1 MVEAPEEPVQK
12 TRARSIGAN
21 RADYRSRMH
30 EVPASALPAGSVS
43 ILRAV
48 PRLLAGLVTCGASV
62 ALMVTA
68 DLGLGPWDVL
78 HQGIARRVGISIGIA
93 TILVGATVLMLW
105 FPLRERP
112 GVGTLTNVLVIG
124 STVDI
129 VLSLLSTPDALWQR
143 WAMLLVAVP
152 LLGVGV
158 GLYLGAGLGPGPRDG
173 VMTGLAKRG
182 LPIGVARTGIEM
194 TALSVGWLLGG
205 TVGLGTLYIA
215 AGIGP
220 AVHLAV
226 PRLRAPWYPPGATHR
241 VIGRSH

>member
-1 MVEAPEEPVQK
+1 MHGAPTPLPV
-12 TRARSIGAN
+12 
-21 RADYRSRMH
+21 
-30 EVPASALPAGSVS
+30 VGSVPV
-43 ILRAV
+43 LRAA

-78 HQGIARRVGISIGIA
+78 HQGISRRVGISIGIA
-93 TILVGATVLMLW
+93 TILVGATVLMMW

-112 GVGTLTNVLVIG
+112 GIGTITNVIVIG
-124 STVDI
+124 TTVDV

-143 WAMLLVAVP
+143 WMMLLIAVP
-152 LLGVGV
+152 LLSIGV

-173 VMTGLAKRG
+173 VMTGLARRG

-194 TALSVGWLLGG
+194 TALVLGWLLGG
-205 TVGLGTLYIA
+205 TVGLGTIYIA

-220 AVHLAV
+220 MVHVTV
-226 PRLRAPWYPPGATHR
+226 PRLRAPWYPPGAPHR
-241 VIGRSH
+241 VIGRSR

>member
-1 MVEAPEEPVQK
+1 MHGAPTPLPV
-12 TRARSIGAN
+12 
-21 RADYRSRMH
+21 
-30 EVPASALPAGSVS
+30 VGSVPV
-43 ILRAV
+43 LRAA

-78 HQGIARRVGISIGIA
+78 HQGISRRVGISIGIA
-93 TILVGATVLMLW
+93 TILVGATVLMMW

-112 GVGTLTNVLVIG
+112 GIGTITNVIVIG
-124 STVDI
+124 TTVDV

-143 WAMLLVAVP
+143 WMMLLIAVP
-152 LLGVGV
+152 LLSIGV

-173 VMTGLAKRG
+173 VMTGLARRG

-194 TALSVGWLLGG
+194 TALVLGWLLGG
-205 TVGLGTLYIA
+205 TVGIGTIYIA

-220 AVHLAV
+220 MVHVTV
-226 PRLRAPWYPPGATHR
+226 PRLRAPWYPPGAPHR
-241 VIGRSH
+241 VIGRSR

>member
-1 MVEAPEEPVQK
+1 
-12 TRARSIGAN
+12 
-21 RADYRSRMH
+21 MH
-30 EVPASALPAGSVS
+30 EVPAPLPVVGSVPV
-43 ILRAV
+43 LRAA

-78 HQGIARRVGISIGIA
+78 HQGISRRVGISIGIA
-93 TILVGATVLMLW
+93 TILVGATVLMMW

-112 GVGTLTNVLVIG
+112 GIGTITNVIVIG
-124 STVDI
+124 TTVDV

-143 WAMLLVAVP
+143 WTMLLIAVP
-152 LLGVGV
+152 LLSIGV

-173 VMTGLAKRG
+173 VMTGLARRG

-194 TALSVGWLLGG
+194 TALVLGWLLGG
-205 TVGLGTLYIA
+205 TVGLGTIYIA

-220 AVHLAV
+220 MVHVTV
-226 PRLRAPWYPPGATHR
+226 PRLRAPWYPPGAPHR
-241 VIGRSH
+241 VIGRSR